1 MNQMKIESV
10 KIGSLTL
17 DPDNARKHSAK
28 NIKAIAGSLETF
40 GQRRPLVVWGDVVI
54 AGNGTIE
61 AAKSIGWTEIQITR
75 VPEDWTQDR
84 ARAYALADNRTAEL
98 AEWDG
103 ESLLDILSGLNDEL
117 VAAAGFTS
125 DEIDDLTKLWGD
137 SPSLDDLLDEYGD
150 PTDEDGLI
158 VVRFKV
164 TPADHEKWNTAMVA
178 TGQKDMEAVSLLIQV
193 AYDALTDG
201 SM

>member
-1 MNQMKIESV
+1 MKIESV